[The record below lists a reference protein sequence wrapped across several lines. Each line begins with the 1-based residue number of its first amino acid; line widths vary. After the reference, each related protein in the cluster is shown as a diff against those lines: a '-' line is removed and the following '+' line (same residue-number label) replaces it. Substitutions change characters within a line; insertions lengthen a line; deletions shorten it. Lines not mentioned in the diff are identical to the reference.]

1 MGRLTFDFT
10 RSYPSVSCLGGR
22 KAHLADFGAD
32 PQPAEDPCEPLAL
45 PEDFLLREWAVVV
58 AALEPPASVLELE
71 VTVTT
76 GRPERVRMTCNTLHL
91 QVIRCNEAFSRHLA
105 TAKDFGGMYLSSR
118 ACFFHFFL
126 F

>member
-1 MGRLTFDFT
+1 MARAGVPLAKKEKVERLEGYLGRLTFDFT

-32 PQPAEDPCEPLAL
+32 PQPAEDPCGPLAL

-76 GRPERVRMTCNTLHL
+76 GRPERVRVTCNT
-91 QVIRCNEAFSRHLA
+91 F
-105 TAKDFGGMYLSSR
+105 LSYR
-118 ACFFHFFL
+118 
-126 F
+126 